1 MATLAKMFPGARFLH
16 IVRDPFIVFPSTKRL
31 WTSLHHVQAMQ
42 IDSENNAEEYVFK
55 CFDTMYAA
63 FERDRAELKDGQ
75 LHEIHYE
82 ELVADP
88 VSSMEKAYKEL
99 RIDGFE
105 KVRPAFERQAESM
118 KGYTT
123 NTYHHDPRIVSE
135 IAERWQPFI
144 ERYGYKKPATD

>member
-1 MATLAKMFPGARFLH
+1 
-16 IVRDPFIVFPSTKRL
+16 
-31 WTSLHHVQAMQ
+31 MQ

-88 VSSMEKAYKEL
+88 YQAWKKH
-99 RIDGFE
+99 IDSGLTVL
-105 KVRPAFERQAESM
+105 KSRPAFERQAESM

-123 NTYHHDPRIVSE
+123 NTYHDPRIVSE